1 MSLLEKSGSKLHV
14 WNAGEVHHRLIGT
27 ITYRLRNGQ
36 ATSDRTFED
45 IQLNNGYM
53 KLLLSVEK
61 VVSQLKHTI
70 SLNQQIQPTP
80 TFSNISISPT
90 TPHNAFPIPAEVLF
104 PEPQGLWRQHHPS
117 HA

>member
-14 WNAGEVHHRLIGT
+14 WNAGEVQHRLIGT

-61 VVSQLKHTI
+61 MVSQPQTYT
-70 SLNQQIQPTP
+70 QPQST
-80 TFSNISISPT
+80 N
-90 TPHNAFPIPAEVLF
+90 
-104 PEPQGLWRQHHPS
+104 
-117 HA
+117 

>member
-1 MSLLEKSGSKLHV
+1 MSLLQKSGSKLHV

-27 ITYRLRNGQ
+27 ITYRLRNRQ

-61 VVSQLKHTI
+61 MVSQPQTYT
-70 SLNQQIQPTP
+70 QPQST
-80 TFSNISISPT
+80 N
-90 TPHNAFPIPAEVLF
+90 
-104 PEPQGLWRQHHPS
+104 
-117 HA
+117 

>member
-14 WNAGEVHHRLIGT
+14 WNAGEVQHRLIGT
-27 ITYRLRNGQ
+27 IRYRLRNGQ

-61 VVSQLKHTI
+61 MVSQPQTYT
-70 SLNQQIQPTP
+70 QPQST
-80 TFSNISISPT
+80 N
-90 TPHNAFPIPAEVLF
+90 
-104 PEPQGLWRQHHPS
+104 
-117 HA
+117 